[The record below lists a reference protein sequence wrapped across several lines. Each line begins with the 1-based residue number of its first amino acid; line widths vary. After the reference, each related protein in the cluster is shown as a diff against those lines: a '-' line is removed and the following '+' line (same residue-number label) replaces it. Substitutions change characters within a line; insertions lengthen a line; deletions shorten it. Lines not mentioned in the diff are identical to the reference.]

1 MSVFE
6 CGICYLE
13 KNDFYTCSKCKN
25 KHCTDCKK
33 QIFKC
38 PFCRNCFI
46 EDDEIQFER
55 GILQRLNVFDPEFD
69 PTTAM
74 YNLCVFLNKNKQ
86 IFSRQRYGRIRNI
99 IRDEILDMAEDGRS
113 MSCQIYLI
121 LLGLN

>member
-1 MSVFE
+1 
-6 CGICYLE
+6 
-13 KNDFYTCSKCKN
+13 
-25 KHCTDCKK
+25 
-33 QIFKC
+33 
-38 PFCRNCFI
+38 
-46 EDDEIQFER
+46 
-55 GILQRLNVFDPEFD
+55 
-69 PTTAM
+69 M